1 MLDIIMCI
9 LVVVEILATIV
20 IGFLI
25 ADKADKDRNKYITT
39 ALKNYIKE
47 LFISRNYFGIVL
59 STIVFIIGIPAFLM
73 IIYLQ
78 AMACIVK
85 LLKVM
90 WKLGNKK

>member
-1 MLDIIMCI
+1 MLEIIICI
-9 LVVVEILATIV
+9 LVIVEILATLI

-39 ALKNYIKE
+39 ALRNYIKE
-47 LFISRNYFGIVL
+47 LFVNRNYFGIVL

-73 IIYLQ
+73 VMFLQII
-78 AMACIVK
+78 ACIIK
-85 LLKVM
+85 LFVTM

>member
-9 LVVVEILATIV
+9 LIVVEILATIV

-25 ADKADKDRNKYITT
+25 ADKADKDRNEYITT

-47 LFISRNYFGIVL
+47 LFIGRNYFGIVL

-78 AMACIVK
+78 AMAYIVK
-85 LLKVM
+85 LLKTM
-90 WKLGNKK
+90 WNLGNTK

>member
-9 LVVVEILATIV
+9 LIVVEILATIV

-25 ADKADKDRNKYITT
+25 ADKADKDRNEYITT

-47 LFISRNYFGIVL
+47 LFIGRNYFGIVL
-59 STIVFIIGIPAFLM
+59 STIIFIIGIPAFLM

-78 AMACIVK
+78 AMAYIVK
-85 LLKVM
+85 LLKTM

>member
-9 LVVVEILATIV
+9 LIVVEILATIV
-20 IGFLI
+20 IEFLI
-25 ADKADKDRNKYITT
+25 ADKADKDRNEYITT

-47 LFISRNYFGIVL
+47 LFIGRNYFGIVL

-85 LLKVM
+85 LLKTM

>member
-1 MLDIIMCI
+1 MCI
-9 LVVVEILATIV
+9 LIVVEILATIV

-25 ADKADKDRNKYITT
+25 ANKADKDRNEYITT

-47 LFISRNYFGIVL
+47 LFIGRNYFGIVL
-59 STIVFIIGIPAFLM
+59 STIAFIIGIPAFLM

-78 AMACIVK
+78 AMAYIVK
-85 LLKVM
+85 LLKTM

>member
-9 LVVVEILATIV
+9 LIVVEILATIV

-25 ADKADKDRNKYITT
+25 ADKADKDRNEYITT

-47 LFISRNYFGIVL
+47 LFIGRNYFGIVL

-78 AMACIVK
+78 AMAYIVK
-85 LLKVM
+85 LLKTM

>member
-9 LVVVEILATIV
+9 LIVVEILATII

-25 ADKADKDRNKYITT
+25 ADKADKDRNEYITT

-47 LFISRNYFGIVL
+47 LFIGRNYFGIVL

-78 AMACIVK
+78 AMVCIVK
-85 LLKVM
+85 LLKTM

>member
-9 LVVVEILATIV
+9 LIVVEILATIV

-25 ADKADKDRNKYITT
+25 ADKAGKDRNEYITT

-47 LFISRNYFGIVL
+47 LFIGRNYFGIVL

-85 LLKVM
+85 LLKTM